1 MTQVFG
7 QLLPHAFAIALSPG
21 AYIALLLAMFGKR
34 GRQTTPFF
42 VLGWLLGAL
51 VMLLIVI
58 ATGIKPSTDGGNF
71 WLQLILGLLFLA
83 LGINSWR
90 NRPRP
95 GVEKKPS
102 KLMQGVNNMGPGAVF
117 LLGAYFTTLNP
128 KNTSLLIISGLSIS
142 SANLSGGDMTLVII
156 GFLLVAS
163 IVPIVIVG
171 AFLLFGD
178 KVQPALNKLKDWL
191 SANSSYVM
199 IIVFALMAASFLG
212 KALEHL

>member
-1 MTQVFG
+1 MAQVFG
-7 QLLPHAFAIALSPG
+7 QLLPNAFAIALSPG

-42 VLGWLLGAL
+42 LLGWIVGLAAL
-51 VMLLIVI
+51 LLIVI
-58 ATGIKPSTDGGNF
+58 ATGIEPSTDGGNF
-71 WLQLILGLLFLA
+71 WLQLILGLLFLV

-95 GVEKKPS
+95 GVERKPS
-102 KLMQGVNNMGPGAVF
+102 KLMQGINDMGPGAVF

-128 KNTSLLIISGLSIS
+128 KNLSLLIISGLEIS
-142 SANLSGGDMTLVII
+142 SANLTGGEMTLVII
-156 GFLLVAS
+156 GYILVAS
-163 IVPIVIVG
+163 IIAIPVVG
-171 AFLLFGD
+171 AFLIFGD
-178 KVQPALNKLKDWL
+178 KVQPALNRLKEWL

-199 IIVFALMAASFLG
+199 IVVFGLMTASFLG